1 MLNKTEE
8 SSKNLF
14 DISFNKSY
22 QKMRL
27 LPFDPSIATIC
38 RN

>member
-22 QKMRL
+22 QKNA
-27 LPFDPSIATIC
+27 FITIWSFN
-38 RN
+38 RNYMS